1 MRKPD
6 HPGSLV
12 QLGWN
17 AGPRDARVYGLAKSY
32 SRSVDSDTMVDR
44 DNDAIAVLT
53 IMWGLVK
60 GLIPQEIVS
69 EVNQC
74 LDAEGMPRIA
84 TRNVKPG
91 MCGC

>member
-1 MRKPD
+1 MQKPS

-17 AGPRDARVYGLAKSY
+17 AGPKDARIYGLAKSY
-32 SRSVDSDTMVDR
+32 KRSVDSETMVDR
-44 DNDAIAVLT
+44 DSDAIAVLT

-60 GLIPQEIVS
+60 GLIPQDIVS
-69 EVNQC
+69 AVNQR
-74 LDAEGMPRIA
+74 LDAEGMPCIA
-84 TRNVKPG
+84 TRNVEPG

>member
-1 MRKPD
+1 MQKPD

-17 AGPRDARVYGLAKSY
+17 AGPRNARVYGLAKSY
-32 SRSVDSDTMVDR
+32 TRLVDSDTMVDR
-44 DNDAIAVLT
+44 DSDAIAVLT

-60 GLIPQEIVS
+60 GLIPQDIVS
-69 EVNQC
+69 AVNQC

-91 MCGC
+91 MCCC

>member
-1 MRKPD
+1 M
-6 HPGSLV
+6 L
-12 QLGWN
+12 
-17 AGPRDARVYGLAKSY
+17 KSY
-32 SRSVDSDTMVDR
+32 ARLVDSDTMVDR
-44 DNDAIAVLT
+44 ECDAIAVLT

-74 LDAEGMPRIA
+74 LDAEGMPRIV

-91 MCGC
+91 TCGC